1 MTDLRSNIFYK
12 IVIIVTLSIYAAYL
26 TYRLL
31 YTINPEAL
39 IFSIVFYFAELYGLV
54 ALFLYFFQMWDFPHR
69 EVNLPE
75 QGLRVAALIPTYNE
89 DISVIRK
96 TALACMNMDYPHD
109 TYILDDGAR
118 PRVREL
124 AHEIGCKYLER
135 QTRIGAKAGNLNH
148 AIQQIDADFFAI
160 FDSDYVPYPHFLIK
174 TLGFFKNSQ
183 VAFVQT
189 PQHYY
194 NIDSF
199 TFRYSQKKQ
208 RIWNEQEV
216 FYRLMMSGRDY
227 WNSTFFVG
235 TALLS
240 STKITLVNT

>member
-96 TALACMNMDYPHD
+96 TALACMNVRIMGIIHIHTGKGCLPYDRDILIVGGNESSHPEPLLWEINFSMGKIPH
-109 TYILDDGAR
+109 
-118 PRVREL
+118 
-124 AHEIGCKYLER
+124 LE
-135 QTRIGAKAGNLNH
+135 
-148 AIQQIDADFFAI
+148 
-160 FDSDYVPYPHFLIK
+160 
-174 TLGFFKNSQ
+174 
-183 VAFVQT
+183 
-189 PQHYY
+189 
-194 NIDSF
+194 
-199 TFRYSQKKQ
+199 
-208 RIWNEQEV
+208 
-216 FYRLMMSGRDY
+216 
-227 WNSTFFVG
+227 
-235 TALLS
+235 
-240 STKITLVNT
+240 KI